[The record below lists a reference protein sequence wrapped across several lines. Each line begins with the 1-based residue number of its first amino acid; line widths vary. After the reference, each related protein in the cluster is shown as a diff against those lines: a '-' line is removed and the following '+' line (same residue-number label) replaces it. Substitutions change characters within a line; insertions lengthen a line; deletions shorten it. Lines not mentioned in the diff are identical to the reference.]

1 MTLSILG
8 YSSAVNI
15 FDATGK
21 HRDEITVV
29 YGNYTLN
36 IIISILDKIRNVTF
50 TTLQIVYKF
59 DRRTLF

>member
-1 MTLSILG
+1 MPLSILG

-15 FDATGK
+15 FDAKGK

-50 TTLQIVYKF
+50 TTLKLESNRV
-59 DRRTLF
+59 

>member
-1 MTLSILG
+1 MPLSILG

-15 FDATGK
+15 FDAKSK

-36 IIISILDKIRNVTF
+36 IIISILDKIRNVPF
-50 TTLQIVYKF
+50 TTLKLESNRV
-59 DRRTLF
+59 